1 MRLTPTGG
9 VNLENTGEF
18 IRAGACFV
26 GVGSALVDKKLVT
39 GKKWEELSALAA
51 KYDERY
57 KQPENK
63 EELMQMEKDLR
74 ASARPTAEKN
84 RVNSVGK
91 ALLIMEA
98 IYQAQRS
105 LSIKE
110 LATELGMHKSTLH
123 HLVSTLTE
131 FGFLTQDPETRK
143 YNIGLHL
150 VEIGQAYLQQ
160 LDVRSIAHP
169 FLERLAMEVGE
180 TAHLLIL
187 DRNDV
192 VYIDK
197 VEDLSQPTALRCSS
211 YIGRRA
217 AAYATAA
224 GKTLLAHLPEADLRK
239 YLAYQ
244 RITGQTPYTMPIA
257 QLLKELHRVKKH
269 GFALDRQENEVG
281 LQCGSAHL

>member
-1 MRLTPTGG
+1 
-9 VNLENTGEF
+9 
-18 IRAGACFV
+18 
-26 GVGSALVDKKLVT
+26 
-39 GKKWEELSALAA
+39 
-51 KYDERY
+51 
-57 KQPENK
+57 
-63 EELMQMEKDLR
+63 MEKDLR

-244 RITGQTPYTMPIA
+244 ELPAKTPYTITDPA

-281 LQCGSAHL
+281 LQCVAAPIFNQEAKCIAALSVSGPATRLTMERITETLLPLVKETAEQISAALGYTPGL